1 MCRVKNPGME
11 LSKFTQ
17 KMYWAVVFLGFYSGV
32 IICGGVKP
40 EVVNVGCML
49 ILTSPVGRVT
59 KLAVETAV
67 EEVNSSKQTVLGGR
81 KLNITMLDSTA
92 SGFLGIVEGHK
103 NSALWNRWGIIQSAS
118 VLAYGRS
125 QHNVGEPPIR
135 FMETNTVAIIGP
147 QSSVIAHVISHIA
160 NEVQVPLLSSA
171 AADPTLTSL
180 QFPFFVRTCPNDLFQ
195 MAAVA
200 SMVEHY
206 EWRKVVAIYIDDD
219 YGRNGIAALGDQ
231 LAMRRC
237 QISYKAAL
245 KPEAT
250 VDDIR
255 DALIQVALMESRVL
269 VVHTYPD
276 QSSLNIFSVAKSLKM
291 MESGYVWITT
301 HWLSTVFDTV
311 GPFSPDTME
320 DIQGVV
326 TLRIHTP
333 DSSLKRRF
341 ISRWSNMTRKL
352 GMRGNQHLG
361 LCTYGL
367 YAYDS
372 VWLLA
377 RALAAFFKQ
386 GGNISFSKDP
396 RLKGNGGR
404 LRLDSMSVFDG
415 GNLLREMIFKTE
427 MTGVTGPFRFT
438 SDRDL
443 YRPAF
448 EVINMVG
455 TGFRRVG
462 YWSNYSGLSV
472 VPPES
477 LYSKPPNISSSNQR
491 LHRMIW
497 PGQET
502 DTPRGWVF
510 PNNGRQLRVGVP
522 KRVSFQ
528 EFVGQVAGDDGDDMF
543 RGYCIEVFTSAV
555 YLLPYSVPYKFLS
568 FGDGLKNP
576 DDTDIVHVITEG
588 VYDAVV
594 GDIAI
599 TTNRTK
605 MADFTQPYIESGL
618 VVVVPVKELSSSA
631 WAFLRPFTPPMW
643 AITGIF
649 FLVVGAVVWILEH
662 RMNTDFRGPPR
673 KQFITILWFSFST
686 LFFAHKE
693 STVST
698 LGRIVLIVWLFV
710 VLIINSS
717 YTASLTS
724 NLTVQQLS
732 SPVKGIES
740 LLASNDPIGYQLGSF
755 THNYLIQE
763 LGIRASRLV
772 PLNLPEDFVD
782 ALRKGPRNGG
792 VMAVVDERAY
802 MEVFLSTHCEFS
814 IVGQEF
820 QKNGWGFVSFAL

>member
-1 MCRVKNPGME
+1 
-11 LSKFTQ
+11 
-17 KMYWAVVFLGFYSGV
+17 
-32 IICGGVKP
+32 
-40 EVVNVGCML
+40 
-49 ILTSPVGRVT
+49 
-59 KLAVETAV
+59 
-67 EEVNSSKQTVLGGR
+67 
-81 KLNITMLDSTA
+81 
-92 SGFLGIVEGHK
+92 
-103 NSALWNRWGIIQSAS
+103 
-118 VLAYGRS
+118 
-125 QHNVGEPPIR
+125 
-135 FMETNTVAIIGP
+135 
-147 QSSVIAHVISHIA
+147 
-160 NEVQVPLLSSA
+160 
-171 AADPTLTSL
+171 
-180 QFPFFVRTCPNDLFQ
+180 
-195 MAAVA
+195 
-200 SMVEHY
+200 
-206 EWRKVVAIYIDDD
+206 
-219 YGRNGIAALGDQ
+219 
-231 LAMRRC
+231 
-237 QISYKAAL
+237 
-245 KPEAT
+245 
-250 VDDIR
+250 
-255 DALIQVALMESRVL
+255 
-269 VVHTYPD
+269 
-276 QSSLNIFSVAKSLKM
+276 
-291 MESGYVWITT
+291 
-301 HWLSTVFDTV
+301 
-311 GPFSPDTME
+311 
-320 DIQGVV
+320 
-326 TLRIHTP
+326 
-333 DSSLKRRF
+333 
-341 ISRWSNMTRKL
+341 
-352 GMRGNQHLG
+352 
-361 LCTYGL
+361 
-367 YAYDS
+367 
-372 VWLLA
+372 
-377 RALAAFFKQ
+377 
-386 GGNISFSKDP
+386 
-396 RLKGNGGR
+396 
-404 LRLDSMSVFDG
+404 
-415 GNLLREMIFKTE
+415 
-427 MTGVTGPFRFT
+427 
-438 SDRDL
+438 
-443 YRPAF
+443 
-448 EVINMVG
+448 MVG

-472 VPPES
+472 VPPEP

-491 LHRMIW
+491 LHRVIW
-497 PGQET
+497 PGQKT

-528 EFVGQVAGDDGDDMF
+528 EFVGQVAGDGGEDMF

-576 DDTDIVHVITEG
+576 DDTEIVHVITEG

-631 WAFLRPFTPPMW
+631 WAFLRPFTPQMW

-724 NLTVQQLS
+724 ILTVQHLS

-740 LLASNDPIGYQLGSF
+740 LLASNDPIGYQQGSF
-755 THNYLIQE
+755 THNYLVQE

-820 QKNGWGFVSFAL
+820 QKNGWGFAFRRDSPLAMDLSTAILKLSESGELQKIHDKWLTRSACTLENTKLEVDRLELKSFSGLFSICGTASFLALMVYFALLACQYKRHYYSNSDQSSGGGGGGGTGGSRSGRMRTFLSFVDEKEESVKSRSVKRKEMEDSRGSSVGGGDASSMNGSFEHDRASTNKA

>member
-1 MCRVKNPGME
+1 ME

-81 KLNITMLDSTA
+81 KLNITTLDSTA
-92 SGFLGIVEGHK
+92 SGFLGIVE
-103 NSALWNRWGIIQSAS
+103 A
-118 VLAYGRS
+118 
-125 QHNVGEPPIR
+125 IR

-341 ISRWSNMTRKL
+341 ISRFMNMK
-352 GMRGNQHLG
+352 
-361 LCTYGL
+361 
-367 YAYDS
+367 
-372 VWLLA
+372 
-377 RALAAFFKQ
+377 
-386 GGNISFSKDP
+386 
-396 RLKGNGGR
+396 
-404 LRLDSMSVFDG
+404 
-415 GNLLREMIFKTE
+415 KTW
-427 MTGVTGPFRFT
+427 
-438 SDRDL
+438 D
-443 YRPAF
+443 Y
-448 EVINMVG
+448 
-455 TGFRRVG
+455 
-462 YWSNYSGLSV
+462 
-472 VPPES
+472 
-477 LYSKPPNISSSNQR
+477 
-491 LHRMIW
+491 
-497 PGQET
+497 
-502 DTPRGWVF
+502 
-510 PNNGRQLRVGVP
+510 
-522 KRVSFQ
+522 
-528 EFVGQVAGDDGDDMF
+528 
-543 RGYCIEVFTSAV
+543 
-555 YLLPYSVPYKFLS
+555 
-568 FGDGLKNP
+568 
-576 DDTDIVHVITEG
+576 
-588 VYDAVV
+588 
-594 GDIAI
+594 
-599 TTNRTK
+599 
-605 MADFTQPYIESGL
+605 
-618 VVVVPVKELSSSA
+618 
-631 WAFLRPFTPPMW
+631 
-643 AITGIF
+643 
-649 FLVVGAVVWILEH
+649 
-662 RMNTDFRGPPR
+662 
-673 KQFITILWFSFST
+673 
-686 LFFAHKE
+686 
-693 STVST
+693 
-698 LGRIVLIVWLFV
+698 
-710 VLIINSS
+710 
-717 YTASLTS
+717 
-724 NLTVQQLS
+724 
-732 SPVKGIES
+732 
-740 LLASNDPIGYQLGSF
+740 
-755 THNYLIQE
+755 
-763 LGIRASRLV
+763 
-772 PLNLPEDFVD
+772 
-782 ALRKGPRNGG
+782 
-792 VMAVVDERAY
+792 
-802 MEVFLSTHCEFS
+802 
-814 IVGQEF
+814 
-820 QKNGWGFVSFAL
+820 